1 MAANRMKS
9 NESRRDQHTST
20 YTLLRIVAY
29 FSLFLLLST
38 VIFPAL
44 SCARR
49 EKETSKRAPGKT
61 EASAELM
68 TCLAMIKAHHRQ
80 TDIYLKM
87 GDLEKAVNTMEK
99 ALTVT
104 CPKDAPETWGAFLDA
119 HARLAELYLKT
130 GKIDQAL
137 QIARKG
143 LQEFPRDSFFR
154 AHLLMTYADILEAKG
169 ESLDE
174 KGDKKGADNL
184 RRQAIESLTLS
195 IEINRRLQKELLEEN

>member
-1 MAANRMKS
+1 MAADRMKS
-9 NESRRDQHTST
+9 NDSRRDHQTST
-20 YTLLRIVAY
+20 SIMLRAVAY
-29 FSLFLLLST
+29 FSFFLLLST
-38 VIFPAL
+38 FIIPAI

-49 EKETSKRAPGKT
+49 EKEPGKRAPGKT
-61 EASAELM
+61 EASSELM
-68 TCLAMIKAHHRQ
+68 TCLAMIKAHHKQ

-87 GDLEKAVNTMEK
+87 GDFEKAIDTMEK
-99 ALTVT
+99 TLNVT
-104 CPKDAPETWGAFLDA
+104 CPKDAPETWAAFLDA

-137 QIARKG
+137 ETARKG

-169 ESLDE
+169 ESLDA
-174 KGDKKGADNL
+174 KGDKKSGDKL